1 MIAMILSLII
11 MILSDSRPLVEVE
24 INGRP
29 AVMLVDTGSSVS
41 VIDINQLDDYGA
53 SMGRSAGIT
62 LRGIGDK
69 ADVVYVRDAIVSAKG
84 VLMHQFVAYDLSGI
98 IEAIYITTE
107 IRIAGII
114 GYPQIR
120 QAEMIID
127 SNNNVIQLGYGSS
140 ISR

>member
-1 MIAMILSLII
+1 MIAMVLSLII
-11 MILSDSRPLVEVE
+11 LILSDSRPLVEVE

-41 VIDINQLDDYGA
+41 AIDINRLDDYGA
-53 SMGRSAGIT
+53 RMGRSAGIT
-62 LRGIGDK
+62 LYGIGSK
-69 ADVVYVRDAIVSAKG
+69 SGVVYVRDAVVSMEG
-84 VLMHQFVAYDLSGI
+84 ILLHQFVAYDLSGVVK
-98 IEAIYITTE
+98 AVYAATG
-107 IRIAGII
+107 IRISGII

-127 SNNNVIQLGYGSS
+127 SNNNMIQLGYGSS